1 MHQNRIFHVLRNILI
16 QLKDGSN
23 SIMLAASPPLAAGL
37 HDLQSLHDAIARDV
51 GMAQG
56 LATPEQ
62 SAAFAAV
69 DRAAQAH
76 FANMGQHFP
85 HYFKDVRDLDK
96 IDIYRVAELWE
107 VTNHCLFHAL
117 KKTLVAGKR
126 GAKDA
131 EQDVAEAIASL
142 QRWQEMRKEE
152 RG

>member
-1 MHQNRIFHVLRNILI
+1 MHQNRIFYVVRDTLI
-16 QLKDGSN
+16 QLRS
-23 SIMLAASPPLAAGL
+23 ASPLRFSAAVEKLQHL
-37 HDLQSLHDAIARDV
+37 HDTLARDV

-62 SAAFAAV
+62 SAAAAAL
-69 DRAAQAH
+69 DEAAQKH
-76 FANMGQHFP
+76 FANMEQHFP

-126 GAKDA
+126 GAKNA